1 MLNFTVSGFEFLMH
15 YMLWFLGLFLRYK
28 YSVYIFLVI
37 KVCGLFFRG
46 KGDNYRLGHGTE
58 DHARHPKQIEALSS
72 KKVKDIAIGSLH
84 CMAITEDGE
93 LYGWGR
99 NEQGQLGNPS
109 ISNFTE
115 PTLIGG
121 MEGKNII
128 GVACGPTQVR
138 KTKADYH
145 FLKYSLFR
153 DIKENIFPPF
163 DCQSIYGV

>member
-1 MLNFTVSGFEFLMH
+1 MFTVSGIEFLVY

-28 YSVYIFLVI
+28 YSVYIFL
-37 KVCGLFFRG
+37 FRG

-121 MEGKNII
+121 IEGKNII

-138 KTKADYH
+138 KTKAYH
-145 FLKYSLFR
+145 LFSNFLCLG
-153 DIKENIFPPF
+153 I
-163 DCQSIYGV
+163 

>member
-1 MLNFTVSGFEFLMH
+1 MCVVNV
-15 YMLWFLGLFLRYK
+15 LWN
-28 YSVYIFLVI
+28 
-37 KVCGLFFRG
+37 FRG

-138 KTKADYH
+138 NTEADH
-145 FLKYSLFR
+145 DFLQYSFR
-153 DIKENIFPPF
+153 DMKENVLH
-163 DCQSIYGV
+163 CQSICGFLKNSKSIPTAFDEI

>member
-1 MLNFTVSGFEFLMH
+1 MFTVSGFEFFMY
-15 YMLWFLGLFLRYK
+15 YMFWFPGLFLRYK
-28 YSVYIFLVI
+28 YSGYIFP
-37 KVCGLFFRG
+37 FRG
-46 KGDNYRLGHGTE
+46 KGDNYRLGHGNE

-138 KTKADYH
+138 KTKAGH
-145 FLKYSLFR
+145 RFLQYSLFR
-153 DIKENIFPPF
+153 DMKENVLH
-163 DCQSIYGV
+163 CQSICGF

>member
-1 MLNFTVSGFEFLMH
+1 MFTVSGIEFFMY
-15 YMLWFLGLFLRYK
+15 YMLWFLGLFLRYR
-28 YSVYIFLVI
+28 YSVNVFLVI
-37 KVCGLFFRG
+37 KAHGLFFRG

-138 KTKADYH
+138 NTEANHD
-145 FLKYSLFR
+145 FLQCSLLR
-153 DIKENIFPPF
+153 DIRENVFCPF
-163 DCQSIYGV
+163 GCQGI

>member
-1 MLNFTVSGFEFLMH
+1 MFTVSAFEFLVY
-15 YMLWFLGLFLRYK
+15 YMLWLLGLFLRYR
-28 YSVYIFLVI
+28 YSVNVFLVI
-37 KVCGLFFRG
+37 KAHGLFFRG

-115 PTLIGG
+115 PTLIAG

-138 KTKADYH
+138 NTEADH
-145 FLKYSLFR
+145 DFLQCSL
-153 DIKENIFPPF
+153 
-163 DCQSIYGV
+163 

>member
-1 MLNFTVSGFEFLMH
+1 MCYGSLNYSWGTGIHVSGQSPRTF
-15 YMLWFLGLFLRYK
+15 
-28 YSVYIFLVI
+28 
-37 KVCGLFFRG
+37 CRG

-72 KKVKDIAIGSLH
+72 KKVKDIALGSLH

-109 ISNFTE
+109 ISNFIE
-115 PTLIGG
+115 PTLVGG
-121 MEGKNII
+121 MEGKNIV

-138 KTKADYH
+138 KTKADHH
-145 FLKYSLFR
+145 FLQYSLFR
-153 DIKENIFPPF
+153 GIKENVFPSF
-163 DCQSIYGV
+163 DCQSICCV